1 MATSVDVT
9 AFDQLLSLG
18 SFLRQTD
25 ILADWKGAIR
35 DTLPNA
41 DSTPRGSVT
50 PLLLDQLITAVEH
63 PAIEGFPPAGVIDGD
78 QTRATP
84 RHIAI
89 DLSISAASSGPAT
102 PLNGRLT
109 RISRFSR

>member
-1 MATSVDVT
+1 MTTSVDVT
-9 AFDQLLSLG
+9 AFGQLLSLG
-18 SFLRQTD
+18 SFLRARQTD

-63 PAIEGFPPAGVIDGD
+63 PAIEGFPPPV
-78 QTRATP
+78 
-84 RHIAI
+84 
-89 DLSISAASSGPAT
+89 
-102 PLNGRLT
+102 
-109 RISRFSR
+109 